1 MQGRPPILR
10 GALAEESQ
18 AVRNP
23 RATAIKLD
31 VMADLQKWRAFVA
44 IAELGS
50 LTRAALFL
58 DRAQP
63 VLSRQMNAL
72 ERECDSRL
80 FLRTGRG
87 VELSELGKEIFPEIK
102 ELLASAD
109 VLEREIRGKARAPAG
124 EVTIGLL
131 PSLGHP
137 LIGRLFKR
145 MRGLFPGIHLKV
157 LEGSSGQVEEWLGE
171 GRLDIAILYRYGPS
185 PPEGEH
191 SLAIVD
197 SYLVGTKGDRLT
209 KLPETTF
216 STLDRLPLILP
227 SAPNG
232 LRNALDA
239 LARRERITIAPV
251 IEADSLPLFKSVVA
265 EEHLYTVLPLHAV
278 WSEIE
283 VGHLQASKI
292 VNPPLQRH
300 VSMVMGA
307 SKGPRKAVS
316 ETAAQVVAIVDE
328 MASKGLWWRGT
339 PA

>member
-1 MQGRPPILR
+1 
-10 GALAEESQ
+10 
-18 AVRNP
+18 
-23 RATAIKLD
+23 
-31 VMADLQKWRAFVA
+31 
-44 IAELGS
+44 
-50 LTRAALFL
+50 
-58 DRAQP
+58 
-63 VLSRQMNAL
+63 
-72 ERECDSRL
+72 
-80 FLRTGRG
+80 
-87 VELSELGKEIFPEIK
+87 
-102 ELLASAD
+102 
-109 VLEREIRGKARAPAG
+109 
-124 EVTIGLL
+124 
-131 PSLGHP
+131 
-137 LIGRLFKR
+137 

-185 PPEGEH
+185 PPDGEH

-197 SYLVGTKGDRLT
+197 SYLVGAKGDRLT
-209 KLPETTF
+209 KMPETVF

-251 IEADSLPLFKSVVA
+251 IEADSLPLFKSVV
-265 EEHLYTVLPLHAV
+265 HAV

-300 VSMVMGA
+300 VSMVLGA
-307 SKGPRKAVS
+307 SKGPRKAVT